1 MKKWVVIGMAVTIAL
16 GLAIS
21 PPPVRA
27 QNLDVLYF
35 VDSDNSGRLSKIY
48 RVELD
53 FAGGIANLK
62 PLPPVGSLDPGE
74 VPFTNVYAL
83 ACTPDG
89 KKLYMVEMYDWG
101 SGKLA
106 YYEVGTAAWL
116 EIGEVKYKG
125 SIVAQLVLAGFSP
138 DGTLYVASQL
148 TDSLYMVDTGTAEA
162 TLLGKI
168 VNQAPG
174 GGEVDLMGG
183 DLVFA
188 ADGSL
193 YLWANRARVGAPK
206 GLYLLILPP
215 STHGTVDAIYLGMV
229 QPETRIQGI
238 AIREHGVGDL
248 VGCSSPLDEI
258 FVFSKADAGTVAR
271 LKMHL
276 AGTPFDHHG
285 GDMTVGPLM
294 ELCTRTI
301 GYWKNHPWD
310 GRTVTICG
318 ITVNEDLGKKIL
330 WDARGNN
337 FSMFFAQLIAAKL
350 NCGDCVGLTVIDDAD
365 WWLCQQPDIITGG
378 KLNWSKSFDSK
389 EQKSQAAS
397 YWEALD
403 DFNNEYECE
412 EEDKHSVVAG
422 QGPGAASYV
431 RDFSALKGSLWT
443 TLKAFGAGNFN
454 GEVSVDIGDVT
465 GEGIPEIVVGQRSMG
480 ASSFVRVFTQNG
492 VLLWTFRAFGGGN
505 TSGMVNV
512 AVGDVDGDDVGEI
525 IVGQG
530 PGGQSY
536 VRVFEYKNA
545 KPVTTWKAF
554 GPGNVSGEVRVA
566 AGRTRSGA
574 SVGQIITGQGHGGA
588 SYVRVWDFATTKP
601 ALYKTFK
608 AFGPGN
614 TSGGVDVG
622 VGCFDGDSSERDLI
636 VVGQGGPG
644 ETTADPA
651 GSYVRVFA
659 ETGVLLKTIK
669 AFGSQNTSGR
679 VTVSGGQADKDA
691 ADEIIVGTAVGGN
704 SCWRAFNLDG
714 SFVKAVKAFGLGNIS
729 GQVDVAGVK

>member
-1 MKKWVVIGMAVTIAL
+1 MKKWVVIGMVVTMAL
-16 GLAIS
+16 GLAIN
-21 PPPVRA
+21 PPAVRA
-27 QNLDVLYF
+27 QSMDVLYF
-35 VDSDNSGRLSKIY
+35 VDDERDGNLAKIY

-53 FAGGIANLK
+53 LAKGIANLT

-74 VPFTNVYAL
+74 VPFSNVFAL

-89 KKLYMVEMYDWG
+89 KKLYMIDMYHWG
-101 SGKLA
+101 TGKLG
-106 YYEVGTAAWL
+106 YYEVGTAAWF

-125 SIVAQLVLAGFSP
+125 SIVAGIVLAGFSP
-138 DGTLYVASQL
+138 DGTLYVASQW
-148 TDSLYMVDTGTAEA
+148 TDSLYIVDTGTAEA
-162 TLLGKI
+162 TLVGEI
-168 VNQAPG
+168 VNQATG
-174 GGEVDLMGG
+174 VTVDAEGG

-188 ADGSL
+188 ADGTL
-193 YLWANRARVGAPK
+193 YLWANRARVGAPR
-206 GLYLLILPP
+206 GLYILPLP
-215 STHGTVDAIYLGMV
+215 PATPGTVEGIYLGTIV
-229 QPETRIQGI
+229 TEPFFSGL
-238 AIREHGVGDL
+238 AIRELGTGDL
-248 VGCSSPLDEI
+248 VGSYTKDEFI
-258 FVFSKADAGTVAR
+258 VFDRSTVGTVAT
-271 LKMHL
+271 LKMYL
-276 AGTPFDHHG
+276 GGTPFDHQG
-285 GDMTVGPLM
+285 GDMSVGPLM

-301 GYWKNHPWD
+301 GYWKNHAWC

-330 WDARGNN
+330 WGARGNN

-350 NCGDCVGLTVIDDAD
+350 NCGDCVGIPVIDDAA
-365 WWLCQQPDIITGG
+365 WWLCQQPDIVSGG
-378 KLNWSKSFDSK
+378 TLNWSKSFDSK
-389 EQKSQAAS
+389 EQKSQASS

-412 EEDKHSVVAG
+412 EEDKYSVVAG

-431 RDFSALKGSLWT
+431 RDFGALKGSLWT

-492 VLLWTFRAFGGGN
+492 ILLWTFQAFGAGN
-505 TSGMVNV
+505 TNGMVNV

-536 VRVFEYKNA
+536 VRVFEYKNST
-545 KPVTTWKAF
+545 PVTTWKAF

-588 SYVRVWDFATTKP
+588 SYVRVWDFATSKP

-622 VGCFDGDSSERDLI
+622 VGCFDGDSSGRDLI

-651 GSYVRVFA
+651 GSYVRVFT

-679 VTVSGGQADKDA
+679 VTVSGGQVDKDA

-714 SFVKAVKAFGLGNIS
+714 SFVRVVKAFGLGNIS